1 MSDAKLPSIS
11 NGKTCGQ
18 QGNPRVVVKCSTC
31 GAPQYHPELPCIC
44 GAASIAGRS
53 RSETEREKRK
63 LAGRLRSEIE
73 REKRKLRK
81 NNERSRR
88 KKNHQKQT
96 LSVTT
101 GTTTT
106 TTTTALTTTSSPSS
120 RNTFSS
126 LPTLSNSATKL
137 NFLSILIVD
146 DSKSYTIKYVYS
158 DR

>member
-73 REKRKLRK
+73 REKRKQRK
-81 NNERSRR
+81 NNERNRR
-88 KKNHQKQT
+88 NTHNQQKKT
-96 LSVTT
+96 FS
-101 GTTTT
+101 GTT
-106 TTTTALTTTSSPSS
+106 TTTTALTTRSAPLS
-120 RNTFSS
+120 RNTFYS
-126 LPTLSNSATKL
+126 LPTLSTATKL

-146 DSKSYTIKYVYS
+146 DSKSYTIK
-158 DR
+158 

>member
-53 RSETEREKRK
+53 RSET
-63 LAGRLRSEIE
+63 E

-146 DSKSYTIKYVYS
+146 DSKSYTIK
-158 DR
+158 